1 MKTMRMSALAAATA
15 GVLLMQS
22 TAFAGED
29 SVIAATLAALKGKRA
44 TLKLQSGQELTGIVA
59 TVDDRTVKLTEL
71 TGMDYFDAVV
81 RTERIDAVVM
91 RRVTP

>member
-1 MKTMRMSALAAATA
+1 METMRKCVLAAVTA
-15 GVLLMQS
+15 VALLAQPC
-22 TAFAGED
+22 AFAD
-29 SVIAATLAALKGKRA
+29 ADATIAATLAGLKGKRA

-59 TVDDRTVKLTEL
+59 TVDDQTVKLTEL

-91 RRVTP
+91 RRVTQ

>member
-1 MKTMRMSALAAATA
+1 MKTMRMRALAAATA

-22 TAFAGED
+22 PAFADGD
-29 SVIAATLAALKGKRA
+29 SVIAKTLAGLKGKRA
-44 TLKLQSGQELTGIVA
+44 TLKLQSGQELTGVVA
-59 TVDDRTVKLTEL
+59 AVDDQTVKLTEL

-91 RRVTP
+91 RRVTQ